1 MGFARPTGLAFGL
14 AVLLTATGA
23 SAQVPPP
30 PGPLPPEPA
39 EISACLCLQ
48 QAVATLSAEMNQKT
62 QALDAV
68 SRQLSDLDA
77 QLAQARANLNVNDP
91 NAVARYKGVLEQRDA
106 AYRQSIGPAHA
117 DATRA
122 TARYNERVNEYNAR
136 CANRPFNSALVAD
149 IQAHL
154 SCPPPR

>member
-14 AVLLTATGA
+14 AVLLTATAA

-30 PGPLPPEPA
+30 VPLPPEPA
-39 EISACLCLQ
+39 EITACLCLQ
-48 QAVATLSAEMNQKT
+48 QAVAALSAEMNQRT

-91 NAVARYKGVLEQRDA
+91 NAVARYKAVLEQRDA

-117 DATRA
+117 DA

>member
-30 PGPLPPEPA
+30 PVPLPPEPA
-39 EISACLCLQ
+39 EIAACLCLQ
-48 QAVATLSAEMNQKT
+48 QAVATLSAEMNQRT
-62 QALDAV
+62 LALGAV
-68 SRQLSDLDA
+68 GRQLSDLDA

-91 NAVARYKGVLEQRDA
+91 NAVARYKAVLEQRDA

-122 TARYNERVNEYNAR
+122 TARYNARVNEYNAR

-154 SCPPPR
+154 SCLPPR

>member
-14 AVLLTATGA
+14 AVLLTARAA

-30 PGPLPPEPA
+30 VPLPPEPA

-48 QAVATLSAEMNQKT
+48 QAVATLSAEMNQRT
-62 QALDAV
+62 QALGAV

-91 NAVARYKGVLEQRDA
+91 NAVARYKAVLEQRDA
-106 AYRQSIGPAHA
+106 AYRQSIGPVHA
-117 DATRA
+117 DATQA

-154 SCPPPR
+154 SCLPPR